1 MPVIPIDTPDDP
13 RLADFSAV
21 PDPTLLRERHQF
33 VAEGRF
39 AIETLLRARRFSV
52 RALLL
57 TQSTHRALAGELAA
71 AQTADI
77 DVYVASAA
85 HFKIGGYDFHRGY
98 LALAD
103 RPDAITPSALI
114 AEAAPGR
121 PLLALERIGNPD
133 NIGGIF
139 RNAAAFGAAGVL
151 LSPGCGDPFY
161 RKAVRT
167 SIGAT
172 LRVPFATSAE
182 WPGDVRRLRA
192 GGYTIVALTPEP
204 QATALSDVVES
215 GCLRAPVALLLGAE
229 GDGLSA
235 GAVAE
240 ADLRVRITIDP
251 SVDSLNV
258 ATASGIALHHLAVG
272 R

>member
-57 TQSTHRALAGELAA
+57 TESTHRALADELAA
-71 AQTADI
+71 IPTEDI

-172 LRVPFATSAE
+172 LRVPFAAAAE
-182 WPGDVRRLRA
+182 WPGDIRRLRA
-192 GGYTIVALTPEP
+192 RGYTVVALTPGR
-204 QATALSDVVES
+204 QATELSTFMANGDR
-215 GCLRAPVALLLGAE
+215 RAPVALLLGAE

-235 GAVAE
+235 AALAVAD
-240 ADLRVRITIDP
+240 AHVRIAIDA

-258 ATASGIALHHLAVG
+258 ATVSGIALHHLAGV
-272 R
+272 

>member
-1 MPVIPIDTPDDP
+1 MPVIFIDAPDDP

-21 PDPTLLRERHQF
+21 PDPMLLRERNQF

-39 AIETLLRARRFSV
+39 AIETLLRARRFSI

-57 TQSTHRALAGELAA
+57 TESTHRALAGELAA
-71 AQTADI
+71 TRSADI
-77 DVYVASAA
+77 AVYVASAA

-98 LALAD
+98 LALAE
-103 RPDAITPSALI
+103 RPDAIALSALI

-139 RNAAAFGAAGVL
+139 RNAAAFGAAGIL

-172 LRVPFATSAE
+172 LRVPFATAAE
-182 WPGDVRRLRA
+182 WPGDLRRLRA
-192 GGYTIVALTPEP
+192 GGYTVVAFTPGRK
-204 QATALSDVVES
+204 ATELSAFMAEGRRS
-215 GCLRAPVALLLGAE
+215 PPVALLLGAE

-235 GAVAE
+235 EAE
-240 ADLRVRITIDP
+240 AEAEVRVRIAIDP

-258 ATASGIALHHLAVG
+258 ATASGIALHHLASV
-272 R
+272 